1 MSYKNKEKPG
11 NKDQTIKRQK
21 SKIKQVNN
29 NKAVT
34 GQLKICIPN
43 NASSQ
48 VYLRWHCERYWD

>member
-1 MSYKNKEKPG
+1 MSYKNKDKPG

-34 GQLKICIPN
+34 GQLKILIE
-43 NASSQ
+43 
-48 VYLRWHCERYWD
+48 LHK